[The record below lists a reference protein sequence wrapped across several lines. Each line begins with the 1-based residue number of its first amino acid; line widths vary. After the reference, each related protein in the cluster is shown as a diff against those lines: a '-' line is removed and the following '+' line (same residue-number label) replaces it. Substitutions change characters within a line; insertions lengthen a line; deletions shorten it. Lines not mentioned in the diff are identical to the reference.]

1 MENIELLHDLVSSK
15 RERYKIS
22 YKKMGEAISYS
33 DVGMKKALVNKTLS
47 IQQLETIIK
56 TFDFKIDSSN
66 KFVSEPQTT
75 YQEDLAEYNK
85 ELSNYKVKTM
95 DELRDVA
102 YKFLANEKE
111 LYEHHLLPDN
121 REMHFWLRYKEIV
134 DKYGSVDNY
143 LKQEV

>member
-1 MENIELLHDLVSSK
+1 MEDFYDKLVVYKSKNKLNYSDLGKIVNKSSDAFRMAVSRKSFTDLEKVELLKLFDN
-15 RERYKIS
+15 EI
-22 YKKMGEAISYS
+22 
-33 DVGMKKALVNKTLS
+33 N
-47 IQQLETIIK
+47 QL
-56 TFDFKIDSSN
+56 N
-66 KFVSEPQTT
+66 EPQTT

-85 ELSNYKVKTM
+85 ELSNYKVKTI

>member
-1 MENIELLHDLVSSK
+1 MENIELLHDIVASQRKS
-15 RERYKIS
+15 YKIS
-22 YKKMGEAISYS
+22 YKKLGAAISYS
-33 DVGMKKALVNKTLS
+33 DVGIKKALDNKTLS
-47 IQQLETIIK
+47 KLQLETIIK
-56 TFDFKIDSSN
+56 KFGFKEKSSN
-66 KFVSEPQTT
+66 QLVNEPQTT